1 MRHNISLIEGDGI
14 GPEVISSA
22 VKIIEATGVEINWEI
37 LKVGE
42 DAIESYGR
50 PLPQYAI
57 DSIKKNK
64 VAFKGPVTTPIGIG
78 FRSINVSLRQS
89 LNLFANIRPIKS
101 YDGVD
106 SIHKNVDFIIVRENT
121 EDLYAG
127 IEHMVGEDAA
137 ESIKIITRKAS
148 ERICRY
154 AFELARKTGKK
165 KVTLAHKANIMKL
178 SDGLFLEC
186 GRKIAKEYENI
197 EFEDTIIDALC
208 MKLVQYPQSYD
219 VIVAPNLYGDIL
231 SDLSAGLIGG
241 LGLAPGANIGEE
253 ISIFEPVHGSAPD
266 IMGKDMANP
275 TSAILSAI
283 MMLNYI
289 GEYKAATSIEKSLAK
304 VLRNKATTT
313 VDLGGK
319 LGTKEFTKEIIKNLN
334 LLVST

>member
-1 MRHNISLIEGDGI
+1 MRHKISLIEGDGI
-14 GPEVISSA
+14 GPEVISSV
-22 VKIIEATGVEINWEI
+22 VKIIEATGVEIEWDI
-37 LKVGE
+37 LVVGE
-42 DAIESYGR
+42 NAIKSYDT
-50 PLPQYAI
+50 PLPQYVI
-57 DSIKKNK
+57 DNLKKNK
-64 VAFKGPVTTPIGIG
+64 VALKGPVTTPIGSG

-89 LNLFANIRPIKS
+89 LDLFANIRPIKS

-154 AFELARKTGKK
+154 AFELARNAGRK

-186 GRKIAKEYENI
+186 GRKIAKEYEDI

-208 MKLVQYPQSYD
+208 MKLVQYPQNYD

-241 LGLAPGANIGEE
+241 LGLAPGANIGQG

-275 TSAILSAI
+275 TSAMLSGI
-283 MMLNYI
+283 MMLKHI
-289 GEYKAATSIEKSLAK
+289 GEYEAAIKIERSLAK
-304 VLRNKATTT
+304 VLSNKATTT
-313 VDLGGK
+313 IDLGGK
-319 LGTKEFTKEIIKNLN
+319 LGTKEFTNEIIKNLDIK
-334 LLVST
+334 

>member
-14 GPEVISSA
+14 GPEVISSV
-22 VKIIEATGVEINWEI
+22 VKIIEAAGVKIDWET
-37 LKVGE
+37 LEVGE
-42 DAIESYGR
+42 KVIGTYHT
-50 PLPQYAI
+50 PLPQYVI
-57 DSIKKNK
+57 DSIRKNK
-64 VAFKGPVTTPIGIG
+64 VALKGPVTTPIGVG

-89 LNLFANIRPIKS
+89 LDLFANIRPIKS

-106 SIHKNVDFIIVRENT
+106 SLHKNVDFIIVRENT

-154 AFELARKTGKK
+154 AFELARDTGRK

-186 GRKIAKEYENI
+186 GRKIAKEYEDI

-208 MKLVQYPQSYD
+208 MKLVQYPQNYEI
-219 VIVAPNLYGDIL
+219 IVAPNLYGDIL

-241 LGLAPGANIGEE
+241 LGVAPGANIGKE

-266 IMGKDMANP
+266 IMGKDIANP
-275 TSAILSAI
+275 TSAILSGI
-283 MMLNYI
+283 MMLNHI
-289 GEYKAATSIEKSLAK
+289 GECEAAIKIEKALNK
-304 VLRNKATTT
+304 ILRNKATTT
-313 VDLGGK
+313 VDLGGE
-319 LGTKEFTKEIIKNLN
+319 LGTKEFTNGIIRNLN
-334 LLVST
+334 IK

>member
-1 MRHNISLIEGDGI
+1 MRHKISLIEGDGI
-14 GPEVISSA
+14 GPEVISSV
-22 VKIIEATGVEINWEI
+22 VKIIEATGVEIEWDI
-37 LKVGE
+37 LVVGE
-42 DAIESYGR
+42 NAIKSYDT
-50 PLPQYAI
+50 PLPQYVI
-57 DSIKKNK
+57 DNLKKNK
-64 VAFKGPVTTPIGIG
+64 VALKGPVTTPIGSG

-89 LNLFANIRPIKS
+89 LDLFANIRPIKS

-154 AFELARKTGKK
+154 AFELARNAGRK

-186 GRKIAKEYENI
+186 GRKIAKEYEDI

-208 MKLVQYPQSYD
+208 MKLVQYPQNYD

-241 LGLAPGANIGEE
+241 LGLAPGANIGQG

-266 IMGKDMANP
+266 IMGKNMANP
-275 TSAILSAI
+275 TSAMLSGI
-283 MMLNYI
+283 MMLKHI
-289 GEYKAATSIEKSLAK
+289 GEYEAAIKMERSLAK
-304 VLRNKATTT
+304 VLSNKATTT
-313 VDLGGK
+313 IDLGGK
-319 LGTKEFTKEIIKNLN
+319 LGTKEFTNEIIKNLDIQ
-334 LLVST
+334 